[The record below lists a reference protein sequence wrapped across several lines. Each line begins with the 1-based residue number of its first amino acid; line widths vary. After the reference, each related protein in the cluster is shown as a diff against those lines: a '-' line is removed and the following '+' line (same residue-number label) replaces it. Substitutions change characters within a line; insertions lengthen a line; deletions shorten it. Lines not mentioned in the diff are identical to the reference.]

1 MPAAKSQTQTAWTIL
16 CITVTSQDSVT
27 HVQQAGSHR
36 EGDVASVMQAQQEEI
51 LHLREQRE
59 TAIQFGL
66 AAETELQDVEGK
78 LQTALNS
85 LDGLRNEVLYAR
97 DAEGHAFDQLNA
109 ALSQLRS
116 LQDNRPVSGMG

>member
-1 MPAAKSQTQTAWTIL
+1 
-16 CITVTSQDSVT
+16 
-27 HVQQAGSHR
+27 
-36 EGDVASVMQAQQEEI
+36 MQAQQEEI
-51 LHLREQRE
+51 MHLREQRA

-97 DAEGHAFDQLNA
+97 DAEEHAFQQLNA
-109 ALSQLRS
+109 ALSRLRS
-116 LQDNRPVSGMG
+116 LQDSRPVSGVG

>member
-1 MPAAKSQTQTAWTIL
+1 MPAAKSQTKTAWSLL
-16 CITVTSQDSVT
+16 CITVTSHESVI

-36 EGDVASVMQAQQEEI
+36 EGDVASMMRAQQDEI
-51 LHLREQRE
+51 MHLREQRE

-97 DAEGHAFDQLNA
+97 DAEERAFQQLNA
-109 ALSQLRS
+109 ALSRLRS
-116 LQDNRPVSGMG
+116 VQDNRPVSGMG